1 MKYVIIGN
9 STAATFAIE
18 GIRAVD
24 RAGSITVI
32 SDESRPA
39 YGRPLISYYL
49 YGRIRL
55 ENTAYQAPSDLVPPG
70 TWYYRVTAQTQD
82 GRTAQAMNKIC
93 VQDIYYPGVDMAE
106 VP

>member
-1 MKYVIIGN
+1 MGATPDLAAPVIDAAGLE
-9 STAATFAIE
+9 STAY
-18 GIRAVD
+18 R
-24 RAGSITVI
+24 
-32 SDESRPA
+32 
-39 YGRPLISYYL
+39 
-49 YGRIRL
+49 
-55 ENTAYQAPSDLVPPG
+55 APSELVPPG